1 MVAGADAACSAAA
14 ASPAAGADRLG
25 ELLSGLPRMAVA
37 LSGGLDSRFLCHMA
51 LAAGCDVLALHA
63 SGPHVPPAESEA
75 ARRWARER
83 GLRVLDVPY
92 DPLAL
97 PEVAS
102 NSRER
107 CYACKRGLLAALRR
121 PLAAAGEADRVLCD
135 GGNADD
141 LRAFRPGLRAVAE
154 AGVRS
159 PLALAGL
166 DKNSIRVLART
177 TGLER
182 PDQAAR
188 PCLLTRLAY
197 GLRPRARL
205 LARLAR
211 AEAALAALDETD
223 RKVHGPEGGF
233 GEFRLRLTPE
243 PLFQAARLP
252 ARLEGAVE
260 ELLAARGFAQ
270 AVLRATGAVSGFF
283 DGAAAAPARNGR
295 G

>member
-1 MVAGADAACSAAA
+1 MVAGADAARCAAE
-14 ASPAAGADRLG
+14 ASPAGAGRLD

-63 SGPHVPPAESEA
+63 AGPHVPPAESEA

-83 GLRVLDVPY
+83 GLRVLEVPY

-97 PEVAS
+97 PEVAA

-121 PLAAAGEADRVLCD
+121 ALAAAGEAGRILCD

-166 DKNSIRVLART
+166 DKNSIRALARA

-211 AEAALAALDETD
+211 AEAALAALDESD
-223 RKVHGPEGGF
+223 REAHGPEGGF
-233 GEFRLRLTPE
+233 GEFRLRLTPQ

-260 ELLAARGFAQ
+260 ELLAAQGFAP
-270 AVLRATGAVSGFF
+270 AALRATGAVSGFF
-283 DGAAAAPARNGR
+283 DAAAAAAPVPG
-295 G
+295 GSG

>member
-1 MVAGADAACSAAA
+1 MVAGADAACSATA

-37 LSGGLDSRFLCHMA
+37 LSGGLDSRFLCHVA
-51 LAAGCDVLALHA
+51 LAAGCDVLGLHA

-97 PEVAS
+97 PEVAA

-107 CYACKRGLLAALRR
+107 CYACKRGLLAALRQA
-121 PLAAAGEADRVLCD
+121 LAAAGEADRVLCD

-166 DKNSIRVLART
+166 DKDSIRALART

-223 RKVHGPEGGF
+223 REAHGPEGGF

-270 AVLRATGAVSGFF
+270 AVLRATGSVSGFF

>member
-1 MVAGADAACSAAA
+1 MVADADAACR
-14 ASPAAGADRLG
+14 AAGVSSVGAARLG

-63 SGPHVPPAESEA
+63 AGPHVPSAESEA

-83 GLRVLDVPY
+83 GLRVLEVPY

-97 PEVAS
+97 PEVAA

-107 CYACKRGLLAALRR
+107 CYACKRGLLAALGRA
-121 PLAAAGEADRVLCD
+121 LAAAGEAGRVLCD

-166 DKNSIRVLART
+166 DKNSIRALARA

-211 AEAALAALDETD
+211 AEAALAALDESD
-223 RKVHGPEGGF
+223 REAHGPEGGF
-233 GEFRLRLTPE
+233 GEFRLRLTPH

-260 ELLAARGFAQ
+260 ELLAAQGFSP

-283 DGAAAAPARNGR
+283 DAAPAASARNGR

>member
-1 MVAGADAACSAAA
+1 MVGGADAA
-14 ASPAAGADRLG
+14 RLG
-25 ELLSGLPRMAVA
+25 EALAGLPRMAVA

-51 LAAGCDVLALHA
+51 LASGCDVLALHA
-63 SGPHVPPAESEA
+63 DGPHVPPAESEA

-83 GLRVLDVPY
+83 GLRLLDVAY
-92 DPLAL
+92 APLAL
-97 PEVAS
+97 PEVAT

-121 PLAAAGEADRVLCD
+121 ALAAAGEADRVLCD

-141 LRAFRPGLRAVAE
+141 LHAFRPGLRAVAE

-166 DKNSIRVLART
+166 GKDAIRALARA
-177 TGLER
+177 TGLEH

-197 GLRPRARL
+197 GMRPRARL

-223 RKVHGPEGGF
+223 RDAHGPEGGF

-243 PLFQAARLP
+243 PLFQAMRLP

-260 ELLAARGFAQ
+260 ELLAAQGFAP
-270 AVLRATGAVSGFF
+270 AVLRATGTVSGFF

>member
-1 MVAGADAACSAAA
+1 MVADADAARR
-14 ASPAAGADRLG
+14 AAGASSAGAARLG

-63 SGPHVPPAESEA
+63 AGPHVPPAESEA
-75 ARRWARER
+75 ARRWAWER
-83 GLRVLDVPY
+83 GLRVLDVSY

-97 PEVAS
+97 PEVAA

-121 PLAAAGEADRVLCD
+121 ALAAAGEAGRVLCD

-166 DKNSIRVLART
+166 DKDSIRALARA

-211 AEAALAALDETD
+211 AEAALAALDESD
-223 RKVHGPEGGF
+223 REAHGPEGGF
-233 GEFRLRLTPE
+233 GEFRLRLTPQ

-260 ELLAARGFAQ
+260 ELLAAQGFAP

-283 DGAAAAPARNGR
+283 DAAPSASARDGR